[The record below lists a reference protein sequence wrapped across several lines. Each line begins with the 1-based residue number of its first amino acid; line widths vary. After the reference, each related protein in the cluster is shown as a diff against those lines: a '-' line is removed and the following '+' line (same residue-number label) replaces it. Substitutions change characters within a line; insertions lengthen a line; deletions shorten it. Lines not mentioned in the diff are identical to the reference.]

1 MAHPNVALDVE
12 GWSPGEPEGLHVGV
26 DHRLVH
32 GVPLGQGALELWDQ
46 LVILGTSEMR
56 KDIFFIQ
63 NLTKNWVPMVIDE
76 LNFFVCTVMGVAV
89 IDEDVESV
97 PLGSGIFRINI

>member
-1 MAHPNVALDVE
+1 
-12 GWSPGEPEGLHVGV
+12 
-26 DHRLVH
+26 
-32 GVPLGQGALELWDQ
+32 
-46 LVILGTSEMR
+46 
-56 KDIFFIQ
+56 
-63 NLTKNWVPMVIDE
+63 MVIDE